1 MEGFSEVASACSSLF
16 ARRNLC
22 GTLVPGH
29 WLPLEAS
36 SLGFFHVCFPRVP
49 ADNTAELHGAAPAC
63 IQVQRRDIRSSDQ
76 IHTHVHP
83 GVGHFGRDSTSAFR
97 CWNAVPG
104 AGLGACI
111 CCELYWLPLCRIHP
125 WLARGSG
132 MGDEGLIAVTG
143 ASGYIGKAFT
153 RLAEDQGHQIAK
165 LGRQTFGEDLTLPAQ
180 PLKAVIHLAYDWTD
194 LSDAPENRNVRGTR
208 RLFEA
213 IRTHSPNATI
223 VLASSVSARLF
234 GGNVYGRI
242 KAAQEDVCREF
253 EGISARIGLVFGGK
267 PRGQMKT
274 LMQIARCPILVVPGG
289 QILVQPIHVSDVAAI
304 LLNLACRGRQWSGTY
319 IVAGEPVRTL
329 DFLGVRCN
337 VDWTPQDCFAFAAS
351 ISSTFS
357 VGSSRKNE
365 HTPPAT
371 RTRRGSRRDFDLL
384 ARRST
389 REHGQTQRRT

>member
-1 MEGFSEVASACSSLF
+1 
-16 ARRNLC
+16 
-22 GTLVPGH
+22 
-29 WLPLEAS
+29 
-36 SLGFFHVCFPRVP
+36 
-49 ADNTAELHGAAPAC
+49 
-63 IQVQRRDIRSSDQ
+63 
-76 IHTHVHP
+76 
-83 GVGHFGRDSTSAFR
+83 
-97 CWNAVPG
+97 
-104 AGLGACI
+104 
-111 CCELYWLPLCRIHP
+111 
-125 WLARGSG
+125 

-274 LMQIARCPILVVPGG
+274 LMQIARCLILVVPGG

-357 VGSSRKNE
+357 VGTSRKNE